1 MTRTEAQRI
10 AIETHDKSLCVDA
23 GAGSGKT
30 SVLVER
36 ILYLLEHRHA
46 TLDQIVAI
54 TFTEK
59 AAAEMKERLRRECRK
74 KAPDDN
80 PELLNFWRRIE
91 RRLESARISTIHS
104 FCMGLL
110 KEHALSLGKDPDFGI
125 LTEPESFLLRAEV
138 IEETMHELLES
149 DDPSAFR
156 LATEF
161 RRAEWFDMLRAM
173 LNDRSVVAR
182 IAVEHEVSSA
192 PPLLDDWTRVVETHT
207 RRQSA
212 ELVAS
217 PLFVGGIRDLAGLA
231 GQCTEPGE
239 RREVL
244 RCTLLKEME
253 QAANGTDH
261 SDRARA
267 FAAIADLNAVGGSKK
282 KWASHDA
289 YDSVR
294 DILNSVK
301 EAVKKQG
308 IAAIDPALLS
318 RAAELTV
325 DLLAVYQHTLA
336 ALNEAKLRRNAY
348 DFEDLIAQTLE
359 VLRDNRRGND
369 SVRVRVARSITYLL
383 IDEFQDTDSVQL
395 EIARLLA
402 GVESG
407 PQLFIVGDAK
417 QSIYYFRGAEVE
429 VFRSAREAADEV
441 VRMDTNFRS
450 LPDVLTFVNDF
461 FAKSALLRTVEDPYG
476 PMGWHREPEGDCHI
490 EFLIPETMD
499 NAKAPDYR
507 DAEAELLASRI
518 LALCDGSSRVRVFD
532 QKLNGKR
539 DAVFGDVAILLRSF
553 SDVYRY
559 ERALRTAGVP
569 YSVVAGVG
577 FYERQ
582 EVVDLRNLLTVLV
595 DPWNEMA
602 LLAVLRSPIVGLSDD
617 ALVRLSGF
625 PARSGGLAATFY
637 GAANTGDPAQDAR
650 LERGRRLIEELR
662 ACRDMPLGAFIHR
675 VLDKTELE
683 AIVLGQF
690 LGVQRA
696 MNLRKVADLA
706 AGFAR
711 TQSATLT
718 SFVRYLSE
726 VTATAIREGEA
737 DVGADGGDAVTVMT
751 VHKSKGLEFPIV
763 AVADMGRAIQGSNR
777 TALAHHRT
785 MGIAVKVTD
794 AYGDRAAPPLFQ
806 AITQSRNAEE
816 LAEQARVLY
825 VAMTRARD
833 HLLLCGPPNAT
844 KESQWLSAFDGV
856 YGLYDR
862 EDGAE
867 FSGEGWR
874 ACVRR
879 KAAPVRASSKVDADP
894 ALPDWEIVR
903 ARTSPVAAVESPR
916 SSVAVTT
923 ALKAFDERDGEHDS
937 ERTPPF
943 RPDGMDPAVRGT
955 LIHRFLELWDFQ
967 PDSSETIDEFLIAEC
982 PLREMRANLREELGA
997 LTARICDSELGKAIR
1012 TSKSLHKEAPF
1023 ALRLGDCLVKG
1034 TIDLQLDDGAVIDY
1048 KTGQRTPEKHARY
1061 ERQLRL
1067 YAGAMQQLR
1076 GALPSHAYLLYLDDP
1091 SESWACEVDI
1101 SESLV
1106 NTALDE
1112 LRGALVAHPSGSK
1125 AGIH

>member
-1 MTRTEAQRI
+1 MTRTEEQRI

-30 SVLVER
+30 SVLVDR

-46 TLDQIVAI
+46 TLDQVVAI

-59 AAAEMKERLRRECRK
+59 AAAEMKERLRQECRA
-74 KAPDDN
+74 KAPDDD

-182 IAVEHEVSSA
+182 IAEEHEVSSA
-192 PPLLDDWTRVVETHT
+192 SALLDDWNRVVEAHEQ
-207 RRQSA
+207 RQSA

-217 PLFVGGIRDLAGLA
+217 PLFANGIHDLSALA
-231 GQCTEPGE
+231 GQCDDPDD
-239 RREVL
+239 RREALRRVL
-244 RCTLLKEME
+244 LSEME
-253 QAANGTDH
+253 QAAQA
-261 SDRARA
+261 SSSQARERA
-267 FAAIADLNAVGGSKK
+267 FAAIAELNALGGSKK
-282 KWASHDA
+282 KWASQDA

-294 DILNSVK
+294 DILK
-301 EAVKKQG
+301 AVKVAIAKHG
-308 IAAIDPALLS
+308 IAAIEPALLT

-336 ALNEAKLRRNAY
+336 ALEEAKLRRNAY

-359 VLRDNRRGND
+359 VLRDDRRDNN
-369 SVRVRVARSITYLL
+369 SVRARVARSIKYLL

-402 GVESG
+402 GVAEG

-461 FAKSALLRTVEDPYG
+461 FARSAQLRAVEDPYG
-476 PMGWHREPEGDCHI
+476 PMGWHREADGDCHI

-518 LALCDGSSRVRVFD
+518 LAMCGGPSRARIFDRELDGM
-532 QKLNGKR
+532 R

-559 ERALRTAGVP
+559 ERALRNAGVP

-582 EVVDLRNLLTVLV
+582 EVVDLRNLLTVLA

-602 LLAVLRSPIVGLSDD
+602 LLAVLRSPVVGLSDD

-625 PARSGGLAATFY
+625 PARSDGLADAFY
-637 GAANTGDPAQDAR
+637 GAAGTGDPAQDAR
-650 LERGRRLIEELR
+650 LTRGRRLVEELR

-675 VLDKTELE
+675 VLEKTELE

-706 AGFAR
+706 TGFAR

-726 VTATAIREGEA
+726 VTTTAIREGEA
-737 DVGADGGDAVTVMT
+737 DIGAGGGNVVTVMT

-777 TALAHHRT
+777 TALAHHRA

-816 LAEQARVLY
+816 LAEQTRVLY

-844 KESQWLSAFDGV
+844 KESQWLAAFDGI

-862 EDGAE
+862 ADGAE
-867 FSGEGWR
+867 FTGDGWR
-874 ACVRR
+874 ARVRR
-879 KAAPVRASSKVDADP
+879 KAAAVQAPSKVDADP
-894 ALPDWEIVR
+894 ALPDWEVIQ
-903 ARTSPVAAVESPR
+903 ARIAPIPPVESPR
-916 SSVAVTT
+916 NSVAVTT
-923 ALKAFDERDGEHDS
+923 ALKAFDERDGEHDF
-937 ERTPPF
+937 ERTSPF
-943 RPDGMDPAVRGT
+943 RPDGMDPALRGT

-967 PDSSETIDEFLIAEC
+967 PDPNETIDEFLLAEC
-982 PLREMRANLREELGA
+982 PLREMRSNLRDELRA
-997 LTARICDSELGKAIR
+997 LTARICDSELGKTIR
-1012 TSKSLHKEAPF
+1012 TSTSLYKEAPF
-1023 ALRLGDCLVKG
+1023 ALRLDDRLVKG
-1034 TIDLQLDDGAVIDY
+1034 TIDLLLDDSTVVDY

-1061 ERQLRL
+1061 ERQLQL
-1067 YAGAMQQLR
+1067 YAGAIRQLC
-1076 GALPSHAYLLYLDDP
+1076 GALPSRAYLLYLDDP
-1091 SESWACEVDI
+1091 SESWACEVDV
-1101 SESLV
+1101 SGPPV
-1106 NTALDE
+1106 NATLDE
-1112 LRGALVAHPSGSK
+1112 LRSGLIVHTD
-1125 AGIH
+1125 GIR